1 MKWESY
7 SKEFEKTAL
16 RNNFSPEEI
25 SYFLEYAK
33 NLYDKKLPIIFD
45 QEHLALLV
53 GYKYEYLLK
62 ISNSPQKFYRT
73 FKIPKKSG
81 GEREI
86 SEPLPSLKEIQ
97 HWILKEI
104 LDKLS
109 VSQYAKAYVH
119 KRSIRENAR
128 FHVAQK
134 AILTIDLENFFGSL
148 KFNKVYGFFVQ
159 LGYSVP
165 VATMLSNLCCLSESL
180 PQGAPT
186 SPALSNLL
194 MQQTDK
200 RISGFIKKKK
210 IRYTRYADDLTFSG
224 DFEPGMIIKFVKS
237 VMNDINLRLNE
248 KKIRVRR
255 PGQRQEV
262 TGVVVNEKMQ
272 APKELR
278 RELRQAVYYIE
289 KYGLA
294 SHLDKT
300 ENFKANHVYHWL
312 GIANFILFL
321 NPKDED
327 ALRCRELLRKHKPE

>member
-1 MKWESY
+1 
-7 SKEFEKTAL
+7 
-16 RNNFSPEEI
+16 
-25 SYFLEYAK
+25 
-33 NLYDKKLPIIFD
+33 
-45 QEHLALLV
+45 
-53 GYKYEYLLK
+53 
-62 ISNSPQKFYRT
+62 
-73 FKIPKKSG
+73 
-81 GEREI
+81 
-86 SEPLPSLKEIQ
+86 
-97 HWILKEI
+97 
-104 LDKLS
+104 
-109 VSQYAKAYVH
+109 
-119 KRSIRENAR
+119 
-128 FHVAQK
+128 
-134 AILTIDLENFFGSL
+134 
-148 KFNKVYGFFVQ
+148 VQ

-262 TGVVVNEKMQ
+262 TGVIVNEKMQ

-278 RELRQAVYYIE
+278 RKLRQAVYYIE

-300 ENFKANHVYHWL
+300 ENLRANHVYHWL

-327 ALRCRELLRKHKPE
+327 ALRCRELLRKHKPI